1 MVRSRRLAAAL
12 GLLAVLALGSGSVA
26 ADSNGHGG
34 KILDTTL
41 AGIPVAGQVLLGVPG
56 GGRPWTLVRGD
67 AKLWADGSI
76 DLKVHGLLLGPGGTN
91 EGTNPVTL
99 GRAIVVC
106 NGVDKVLSETVPFDA
121 DGDARVKT
129 TLTLPSPCLAPVIF
143 FGSAGGSWFAV
154 SG

>member
-26 ADSNGHGG
+26 ADSSGHGG
-34 KILDTTL
+34 KITDTTL
-41 AGIPVAGQVLLGVPG
+41 TGIPVANQALLGVPG

-67 AKLWADGSI
+67 AKLWADGWL
-76 DLKVHGLLLGPGGTN
+76 DVKVHGLLLGTGGTN

-106 NGVDKVLSETVPFDA
+106 NGVDKVQSGTVPFSA
-121 DGDARVKT
+121 DGDARVMAQ
-129 TLTLPSPCLAPVIF
+129 LNLPSPCLAPVIF

>member
-12 GLLAVLALGSGSVA
+12 GLLAVLALGSSSVA
-26 ADSNGHGG
+26 ADSGGHGG
-34 KILDTTL
+34 KVIDTSL

-67 AKLWADGSI
+67 ATLWADGWL
-76 DLKVHGLLLGPGGTN
+76 DVKVHGLLLGPGGAN

-106 NGVDKVLSETVPFDA
+106 NGVDKVMSETVPFTPA
-121 DGDARVKT
+121 GDARVMT
-129 TLTLPSPCLAPVIF
+129 QLTLPSPCLAPVIF

>member
-1 MVRSRRLAAAL
+1 MARSRRLAAAL

-34 KILDTTL
+34 KVLDTTL

-67 AKLWADGSI
+67 AKLWTDGSI
-76 DLKVHGLLLGPGGTN
+76 DVKVQGLLLGPGGAN

-106 NGVDKVLSETVPFDA
+106 NGVDRVLSETVPFSA
-121 DGDARVKT
+121 EGDARVMT
-129 TLTLPSPCLAPVIF
+129 RLTLPSPCLAPVIF